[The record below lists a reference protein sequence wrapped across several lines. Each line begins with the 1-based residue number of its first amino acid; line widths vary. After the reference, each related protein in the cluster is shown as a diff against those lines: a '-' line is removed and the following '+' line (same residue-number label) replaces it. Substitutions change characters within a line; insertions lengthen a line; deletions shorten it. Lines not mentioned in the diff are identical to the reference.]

1 MMSATNA
8 AILSATKN
16 TLAEIDNK
24 DDVNTPDT
32 AEVDYRGNALKKGY
46 EFYNDNYGTKRQ
58 KRIDGKTRIGRM
70 GYAYDYK
77 NTKNAKGFYG
87 QREGDLTVYKNGEVD
102 PEATA
107 AAITQAEYDNYTKN
121 IKPLEMQL
129 LEKAKTDTS
138 LIDQAVE
145 DRDNSNALMTGITS
159 RNASRYGAALTPA
172 QLQQQERQLQLGTT
186 LAGVQGVNDARVA
199 QKDANRALMTDL
211 IDIGQGVNRSS
222 LSSLGNAAQA
232 AAQRESAFKS
242 ARAQHKAQTYSML
255 GTLGAAAI
263 FAL

>member
-1 MMSATNA
+1 M
-8 AILSATKN
+8 
-16 TLAEIDNK
+16 AEK
-24 DDVNTPDT
+24 P
-32 AEVDYRGNALKKGY
+32 EVDYKGNELKDGY
-46 EFYNDNYGTKRQ
+46 EFYNDKYGTKRQ
-58 KRIDGKTRIGRM
+58 KRIDGKTRIGRHS
-70 GYAYDYK
+70 YAYDYRD
-77 NTKNAKGFYG
+77 AKKATGFYG

-102 PEATA
+102 PEATS
-107 AAITQAEYDNYTKN
+107 AAITQAEYQNYKTN

-145 DRDNSNALMTGITS
+145 DRDNSNALMQGIAD
-159 RNASRYGAALTPA
+159 RNAQRYGAHLTPA
-172 QLQQQERQLQLGTT
+172 QMQAQKQQLQMGTT

-232 AAQRESAFKS
+232 AAQRESAYKS

-263 FAL
+263 FML